1 MQTTDDKN
9 IRRIDPL
16 YTTDIYYSYFDHGQT
31 AVNVPYGDGTGHKF
45 ELLKRYE
52 DPKTG
57 FVGASFI
64 NKEDGHAI
72 LLYKGMDVPFSDQGG
87 GRFRFLK
94 DIWTIAQSHLS
105 GESAQQTKADEAYL
119 ETRNNPAVKDMEVAG
134 FSMGTI
140 FTNHVAAKYGAKGTV
155 FADLGIADSTLE
167 EIFNQQAHGSKPVGV
182 HPAYVLN
189 EMEDQMRDNVVVL
202 KMKADLLP
210 RIFALGP
217 SRGRSVDLDAGPKAD
232 PDGIHHSAGIY
243 LGQAEKIDPLGLRP
257 VPA

>member
-1 MQTTDDKN
+1 MKTDGGKN

-31 AVNVPYGDGTGHKF
+31 SVNVPYGDGTGHKF
-45 ELLKRYE
+45 DLLKRYE

-64 NKEDGHAI
+64 NKDDGHAI
-72 LLYKGMDVPFSDQGG
+72 LLYKGMDVPFRDQGG
-87 GRFRFLK
+87 GHFRFLK
-94 DIWTIAQSHLS
+94 DIWTIAQGHLN
-105 GESAQQTKADEAYL
+105 GASAQHEKAEQAYL
-119 ETRNNPAVKDMEVAG
+119 ETIGNPGVRDMEVAG

-140 FTNHVAAKYGAKGTV
+140 FTNYMAAKYGAKGTV
-155 FADLGIADSTLE
+155 FADLGIADSALE
-167 EIFNQQAHGSKPVGV
+167 KLFNQRAENKALGV
-182 HPAYVLN
+182 HPAYILN

-217 SRGRSVDLDAGPKAD
+217 SRGRSIDLDAGPEAD

-243 LGQAEKIDPLGLRP
+243 LNQAGKIDPLGLRAA
-257 VPA
+257 PA